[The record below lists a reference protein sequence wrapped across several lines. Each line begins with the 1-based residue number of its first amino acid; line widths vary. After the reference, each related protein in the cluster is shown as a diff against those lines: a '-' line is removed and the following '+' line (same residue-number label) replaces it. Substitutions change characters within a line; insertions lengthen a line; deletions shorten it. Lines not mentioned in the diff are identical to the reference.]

1 MHETVATMT
10 CCGADATPNSYYNS
24 VLDDRPPTRF
34 LISVTRRVHD
44 VFWTRSRTSEV
55 IRELGSRRKTTLCA
69 RQHGAV
75 QYVMFNSLLTVAIS
89 VLSWHKCPRRMR
101 LYNDSAYCSSGPRK
115 TPLCSV
121 LWKPIESQPVR
132 RKYLRD
138 SSLGPTR
145 PGGGKFIIA
154 LRIRCKILTSLHVI
168 ESRGWEKRVIIDED
182 VQQER
187 GHQNS
192 DSRRN
197 NIRIVTLSAV
207 FRVRCV
213 K

>member
-55 IRELGSRRKTTLCA
+55 IRKLGSRRKTTLCA

-89 VLSWHKCPRRMR
+89 VPSWKTVDTNAREECVSTTTVPTAAVVLGKHPYVVCYENR
-101 LYNDSAYCSSGPRK
+101 LNRNQCVENTCG
-115 TPLCSV
+115 
-121 LWKPIESQPVR
+121 
-132 RKYLRD
+132 
-138 SSLGPTR
+138 TR
-145 PGGGKFIIA
+145 PSDPLA
-154 LRIRCKILTSLHVI
+154 
-168 ESRGWEKRVIIDED
+168 RGVENV
-182 VQQER
+182 
-187 GHQNS
+187 
-192 DSRRN
+192 
-197 NIRIVTLSAV
+197 
-207 FRVRCV
+207 
-213 K
+213 